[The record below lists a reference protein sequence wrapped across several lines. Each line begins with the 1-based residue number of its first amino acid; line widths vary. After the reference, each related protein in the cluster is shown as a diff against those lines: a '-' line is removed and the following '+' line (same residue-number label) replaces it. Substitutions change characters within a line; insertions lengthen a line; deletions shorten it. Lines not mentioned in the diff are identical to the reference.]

1 MEQLD
6 KNEQTKTALQ
16 KLCHALRT
24 QITLTKEE
32 GELKVLTSCRNG
44 NSIPHEGTCA
54 VAQGVEQGTVD
65 LKDQG
70 SNPAHSKTSEMFRA
84 VLVVKGVGV
93 AFS

>member
-1 MEQLD
+1 MD

-54 VAQGVEQGTVD
+54 VVVAQGTVD

-70 SNPAHSKTSEMFRA
+70 SNPAHFKTSELFRA

>member
-1 MEQLD
+1 MD

-44 NSIPHEGTCA
+44 NSIPHKGTCA
-54 VAQGVEQGTVD
+54 MAQGESKGQWILRTRVQILPIPKQAKCSELFWL
-65 LKDQG
+65 LKG
-70 SNPAHSKTSEMFRA
+70 SE
-84 VLVVKGVGV
+84 
-93 AFS
+93 